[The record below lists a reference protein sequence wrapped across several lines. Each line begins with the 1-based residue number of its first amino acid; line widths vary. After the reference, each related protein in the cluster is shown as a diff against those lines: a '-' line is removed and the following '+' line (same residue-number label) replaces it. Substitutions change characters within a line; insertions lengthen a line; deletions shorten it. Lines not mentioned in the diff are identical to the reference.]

1 MSYKLLTALG
11 PYAPAFHRL
20 IDTIEAER
28 AFFPYD
34 PEMLDFDLPENQ
46 VEEKREVVEY
56 FASFGVTV

>member
-11 PYAPAFHRL
+11 PYAPAFHHF
-20 IDTIEAER
+20 IDTMEAER

-34 PEMLDFDLPENQ
+34 PEMLDFDLPENK
-46 VEEKREVVEY
+46 VEERREVVEY